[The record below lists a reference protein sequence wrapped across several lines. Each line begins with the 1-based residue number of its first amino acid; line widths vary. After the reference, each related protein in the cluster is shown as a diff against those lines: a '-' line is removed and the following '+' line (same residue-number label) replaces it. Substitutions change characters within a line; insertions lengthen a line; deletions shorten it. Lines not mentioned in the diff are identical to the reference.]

1 MDRIG
6 TYKSEG
12 AVKSISITEDSK
24 LIIIGSAVNGIFVFH
39 VETGEQITILPTNQL
54 KQIEFGS
61 GNKQFFLIHNAGSKV
76 TIVDIFSLSVIDKKI
91 DPDLSYN
98 QAYDENDKKT
108 LIKSD
113 VAYTKGAW
121 GYLNKTLILGTSR
134 GAIDIYDVLTGTKI
148 HSSNPHK
155 EAITDLRFSLDYTL
169 LISSSRDCYCKIY
182 DSQDLRVI
190 RSYNAQRPLN
200 SAVISPLYLAD
211 SKYHAII
218 GGGQEIRDVTTTKND
233 VLSI

>member
-54 KQIEFGS
+54 KQIEFAS

-134 GAIDIYDVLTGTKI
+134 GAIDIYHRFAFFFRLYFI
-148 HSSNPHK
+148 N
-155 EAITDLRFSLDYTL
+155 IIIQRLLLQDLRFSRLASNSFL
-169 LISSSRDCYCKIY
+169 
-182 DSQDLRVI
+182 Q
-190 RSYNAQRPLN
+190 RSEAFKL
-200 SAVISPLYLAD
+200 SCYLAFVF
-211 SKYHAII
+211 
-218 GGGQEIRDVTTTKND
+218 G
-233 VLSI
+233 